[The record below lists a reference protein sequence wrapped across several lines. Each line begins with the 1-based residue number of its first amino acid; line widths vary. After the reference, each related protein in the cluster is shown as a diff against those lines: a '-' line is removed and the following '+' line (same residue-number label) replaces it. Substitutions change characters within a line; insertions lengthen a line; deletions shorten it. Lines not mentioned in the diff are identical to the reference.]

1 MKAKSLEQAI
11 SNFDPTKKLEHD
23 WEFYVDRAYNPLKQ
37 IKTYILN
44 NKGPQK
50 ILYSGHM
57 GSGKST
63 ELNKL
68 MDEPEVKSNF
78 FIVNY
83 SVRDQLDPLNLNY
96 IDVLISIGAK
106 IFEKAVDENVDLDK
120 KILEYLDNWKNK
132 IIERTKS
139 DVVTKAGGL
148 SVNIKLYFLEL
159 LGKIQREHE
168 TRETI
173 RQTIEP
179 QLSELIDIINSI
191 IDGINVRI
199 KKEIIVCIDDLDKL
213 GFDKAKELFYLR
225 GIPLTQPRCK
235 IIFTIPLNL
244 KCSDEFKKLLQF
256 FNESWVLPN
265 IKIADKKT
273 GKPDKAG
280 YDKMTEY
287 VDRRMNLSLID
298 KDALN
303 TAIRYSGGVFREMAR
318 IMQMAC
324 NYAVADGEDKLSV
337 KQIEQAA
344 GEIRNEYRLFLTEDQ
359 YSRLRK
365 CRETRELRNS
375 DQFKDLLG
383 NLSLLEYRNKE
394 NWCDVNPIVLPLI
407 EEEKKVVKPKGRRK
421 TK

>member
-1 MKAKSLEQAI
+1 MKAKSLEEAI

-23 WEFYVDRAYNPLKQ
+23 WEFYVERAYNPLRL

-50 ILYSGHM
+50 LLFSGHM

-68 MDEPEVKSNF
+68 MDEPEIRSNF

-106 IFEKAVDENVDLDK
+106 IFEKAVDENVKLDK
-120 KILEYLDNWKNK
+120 QILKYLDNWKNK

-148 SVNIKLYFLEL
+148 SLNLKLYFLGL

-191 IDGINVRI
+191 IDGINVKI

-213 GFDKAKELFYLR
+213 GFKEARELFYSR

-235 IIFTIPLNL
+235 IIFTIPLDL

-273 GKPDKAG
+273 GKPDRSG

-287 VDRRMNLSLID
+287 VDKRINLGFISQ
-298 KDALN
+298 DALN

-318 IMQMAC
+318 VMQNAC
-324 NYAVADGEDKLSV
+324 TFAVSDGDEELSAGH
-337 KQIEQAA
+337 IEQAA
-344 GEIRNEYRLFLTEDQ
+344 RKIRDEYRLFLTEDQ
-359 YSRLRK
+359 YIRLK
-365 CRETRELRNS
+365 ECHKTKELRNS
-375 DQFKDLLG
+375 DKFKDLLG

-394 NWCDVNPIVLPLI
+394 NWCDVHPIVLPLI
-407 EEEKKVVKPKGRRK
+407 QETKKGAKPKGRRK

>member
-1 MKAKSLEQAI
+1 VAL
-11 SNFDPTKKLEHD
+11 
-23 WEFYVDRAYNPLKQ
+23 
-37 IKTYILN
+37 
-44 NKGPQK
+44 
-50 ILYSGHM
+50 
-57 GSGKST
+57 
-63 ELNKL
+63 
-68 MDEPEVKSNF
+68 
-78 FIVNY
+78 
-83 SVRDQLDPLNLNY
+83 DQQT
-96 IDVLISIGAK
+96 
-106 IFEKAVDENVDLDK
+106 
-120 KILEYLDNWKNK
+120 LEYLNNWKNK

-139 DVVTKAGGL
+139 DVVTKGGGI
-148 SVNIKLYFLEL
+148 SADIKLYFLGL

-191 IDGINVRI
+191 IDGINLRI

-213 GFDKAKELFYLR
+213 GLEKARELFYLR
-225 GIPLTQPRCK
+225 GIPLTLPRCK
-235 IIFTIPLNL
+235 IIFTIPLDL

-256 FNESWVLPN
+256 FNVSWILPN
-265 IKIADKKT
+265 IKINDKKT
-273 GKPDKAG
+273 GKPDNDG
-280 YDKMTEY
+280 YNKMTEY
-287 VDRRMNLSLID
+287 VDKRMDLGLIN
-298 KDALN
+298 KEALKL
-303 TAIRYSGGVFREMAR
+303 AIGYSGGVFREMSR

-324 NYAVADGEDKLSV
+324 NYAVADGEDKLSAEQV
-337 KQIEQAA
+337 EQAA

-365 CRETRELRNS
+365 CRNTRELRNS

-407 EEEKKVVKPKGRRK
+407 KEKKKVAKPKGRRK

>member
-1 MKAKSLEQAI
+1 MKAKSLKQAI
-11 SNFDPTKKLEHD
+11 SNFDPTKKLELD

-44 NKGPQK
+44 NKGQQK

-68 MDEPEVKSNF
+68 MDEPEIKAEF

-106 IFEKAVDENVDLDK
+106 IFEKAIDEKVELDND
-120 KILEYLDNWKNK
+120 ILEYLNGWKNK
-132 IIERTKS
+132 IVEKTKS
-139 DVVTKAGGL
+139 DVVTKEGGIGINL
-148 SVNIKLYFLEL
+148 KFYFLSL
-159 LGKIQREHE
+159 LGKIQREHQ

-191 IDGINVRI
+191 IDGINIKI

-235 IIFTIPLNL
+235 IIFTFPLDL
-244 KCSDEFKKLLQF
+244 KCSDEFKKLQPF
-256 FNESWVLPN
+256 FNSNWVLPN
-265 IKIADKKT
+265 IKITDRKT
-273 GKPDKAG
+273 GKPDPAG

-287 VDRRMNLSLID
+287 VDKRIELDLI
-298 KDALN
+298 KKEALEM
-303 TAIRYSGGVFREMAR
+303 AIKYSGGVFREMAR

-324 NYAVADGEDKLSV
+324 TYAVSDGEDKLFV
-337 KQIEQAA
+337 EHVDQAIKD
-344 GEIRNEYRLFLTEDQ
+344 IRNEYRLILTQDQ
-359 YSRLRK
+359 YSRLKECHTSRD
-365 CRETRELRNS
+365 LRNS

-407 EEEKKVVKPKGRRK
+407 EEKKKVAKPKGRRK
-421 TK
+421 AK

>member
-1 MKAKSLEQAI
+1 MKAKSLEQGI
-11 SNFDPTKKLEHD
+11 RNFNPTEKLEHD

-50 ILYSGHM
+50 LLFSGHM

-68 MDEPEVKSNF
+68 MDEPEIKSNF

-120 KILEYLDNWKNK
+120 EILSYLENWKNK

-191 IDGINVRI
+191 IDGINVKI

-213 GFDKAKELFYLR
+213 DFEKAKELFYLR

-244 KCSDEFKKLLQF
+244 KCSDEFKKLFQF

-318 IMQMAC
+318 IMQIAC
-324 NYAVADGEDKLSV
+324 TFAVSEGDEKLSV
-337 KQIEQAA
+337 GPVEQATRK
-344 GEIRNEYRLFLTEDQ
+344 IRDEYRLFLTEDQ
-359 YSRLRK
+359 YTQLGVCHK
-365 CRETRELRNS
+365 TKELRNS

-383 NLSLLEYRNKE
+383 NLSLLEYRNDE

-407 EEEKKVVKPKGRRK
+407 EEKKKIAKPKGRRK

>member
-11 SNFDPTKKLEHD
+11 SNFDPTKKLERD

-132 IIERTKS
+132 VIERTKS
-139 DVVTKAGGL
+139 DVVIKEGGVGL
-148 SVNIKLYFLEL
+148 NLKLYFLGL

-168 TRETI
+168 TRQII
-173 RQTIEP
+173 RETIEP
-179 QLSELIDIINSI
+179 QLSELIDIINSV
-191 IDGINVRI
+191 IDGINVKI

-213 GFDKAKELFYLR
+213 GYEKAKELFYLR

-235 IIFTIPLNL
+235 IIFTIPLDL

-256 FNESWVLPN
+256 FNENWVLPN
-265 IKIADKKT
+265 IKITDKKT
-273 GKPDKAG
+273 GKPHKAG

-287 VDRRMNLSLID
+287 VDKRMELGLIEE
-298 KDALN
+298 DALN
-303 TAIRYSGGVFREMAR
+303 LAIRYSGGVFREMAR
-318 IMQMAC
+318 IMQIAC
-324 NYAVADGEDKLSV
+324 TFAVSDGDDILSV
-337 KQIEQAA
+337 RHIDQAA
-344 GEIRNEYRLFLTEDQ
+344 KKIRDEYKLFLTQDQ
-359 YSRLRK
+359 YTRLK
-365 CRETRELRNS
+365 ECHEGKELRNS

-383 NLSLLEYRNKE
+383 NLSLLEYRNE
-394 NWCDVNPIVLPLI
+394 ESWCEVHPIVVPLI
-407 EEEKKVVKPKGRRK
+407 EEMKKVAKPKRRSK
-421 TK
+421 AK